1 MIFFINIIQKMAVL
15 VVQQGIPFPPAPLT
29 DDLPPPPPPIP
40 IDGELVWVVTLAILM
55 AFYFVKRRI
64 LN

>member
-1 MIFFINIIQKMAVL
+1 MTVL